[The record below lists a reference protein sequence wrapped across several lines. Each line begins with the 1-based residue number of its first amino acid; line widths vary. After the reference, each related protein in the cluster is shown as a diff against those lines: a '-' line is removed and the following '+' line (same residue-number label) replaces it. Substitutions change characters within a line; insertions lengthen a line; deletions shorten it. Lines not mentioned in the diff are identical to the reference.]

1 MRTQV
6 DILNFI
12 KLYAKGWKRQRKTM
26 NQMRKFTWC
35 QDRPIDLNAKEDRDD
50 KEEEEATDSDMF
62 QVLLY
67 IIKQS

>member
-1 MRTQV
+1 
-6 DILNFI
+6 
-12 KLYAKGWKRQRKTM
+12 M